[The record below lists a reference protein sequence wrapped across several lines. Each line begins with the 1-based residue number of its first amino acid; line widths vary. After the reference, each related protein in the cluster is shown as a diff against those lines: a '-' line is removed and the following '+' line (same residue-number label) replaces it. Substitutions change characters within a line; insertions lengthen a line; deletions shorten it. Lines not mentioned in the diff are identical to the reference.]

1 MKCGAEGL
9 GDTQLDL
16 HTSHKFLSLVF
27 FPFFYFL
34 RKDLFVHFM
43 LMLRMAQKQRSLFR
57 NHFLWME
64 WTELGYYIWDCDGWK
79 KGNKVSCSLMHL
91 DCFTK
96 SQLVSQSIWSVRVIF
111 AISLNKKC
119 MSFKTKQQNRTD
131 TILRDSNSLLTKV
144 YLALDSYTSSRCS
157 AYARRYFLLFDVHR
171 WMLGLKYLPYVFFIS
186 LSTKKTTNIYTCAL
200 QHEYQL
206 WPIEFACRQRTQ
218 SLCNVYAVKWNMEER
233 KTEC

>member
-1 MKCGAEGL
+1 
-9 GDTQLDL
+9 
-16 HTSHKFLSLVF
+16 
-27 FPFFYFL
+27 
-34 RKDLFVHFM
+34 
-43 LMLRMAQKQRSLFR
+43 
-57 NHFLWME
+57 
-64 WTELGYYIWDCDGWK
+64 
-79 KGNKVSCSLMHL
+79 MHL

-171 WMLGLKYLPYVFFIS
+171 WMLGLQYLPYVF
-186 LSTKKTTNIYTCAL
+186 L
-200 QHEYQL
+200 
-206 WPIEFACRQRTQ
+206 
-218 SLCNVYAVKWNMEER
+218 SLCRRKKQQIFIRALYNMNTNFDQSSSPAGKEH
-233 KTEC
+233 KVCVMCMLSNGTWKNAKPNAKA